1 MGIFQKEYL
10 RRRQPFVW
18 NATCIT
24 VDIRRQLINLFESYG
39 ASVRIV
45 YLETDMVT
53 QLSRNEN
60 REYPVPEE
68 VIDNMLRK
76 LSIPEIHEARKVEWI
91 NI

>member
-1 MGIFQKEYL
+1 M
-10 RRRQPFVW
+10 W

-24 VDIRRQLINLFESYG
+24 VDIRRQLIDLFESYG

-45 YLETDMVT
+45 YLETDMKT
-53 QLSRNEN
+53 HLHRNVN

-68 VIDNMLRK
+68 VIANMLSK
-76 LSIPEIHEARKVEWI
+76 LSIPEIHEARMVEWI